1 MTQITNVHATEI
13 LDSRGNPTVQVTLE
27 NQHATGNAKVP
38 SGASTGQHEA
48 HELRDDDHDRYH
60 GRGVQNAVRNITDTI
75 ASSITKTSFTDQES
89 FDETL
94 LDLDGTNNKSRLGAN
109 ALLACSMAYARL
121 TANTEGRPLHAVFGD
136 KPYTT
141 PTPFCNIING
151 GDHAGNDLD
160 IQEFMIT
167 PTTVTRF
174 DEATRV
180 VTETYH
186 ELKALI
192 ADTYGSQHTAV
203 GDEGGFAPPIN
214 DAREALSL
222 ITEAASNAGH
232 ADAVNIAIDA
242 AALEFYDADNDTYR
256 LAGNEYNH
264 DGLQSYYEELIDEY
278 SIISLEDPFHD
289 DAFAA
294 FADLQDTVGDA
305 CQVVTDDLTVSNP
318 ERVEHAVE
326 TRSGRAL
333 LLKVNQIG
341 TVTEARRAA
350 QLAQS
355 AGWNV
360 MVSHRS
366 GETEDSFIAD
376 FAVGINAAQVKI
388 GAPCRSDRTAKYNR
402 LLTIQKRLHD

>member
-1 MTQITNVHATEI
+1 MIDITGLDAVEI

-27 NQHATGNAKVP
+27 NHDATATAKVP

-48 HELRDDDHDRYH
+48 HELRDNDTTRYN
-60 GRGVQNAVRNITDTI
+60 GKGVQNAVRNINDTI
-75 ASSITKTSFTDQES
+75 ASSITETSFTDQQS
-89 FDETL
+89 FDEAL

-121 TANTEGRPLHAVFGD
+121 TANTEQKPLYAVFGD
-136 KPYTT
+136 EPYTT
-141 PTPFCNIING
+141 PTPFCNIVNG

-167 PTTVTRF
+167 PTTVTSF

-186 ELKALI
+186 ELKSLI

-203 GDEGGFAPPIN
+203 GDEGGFAPPVD
-214 DAREALSL
+214 DAREALNL
-222 ITEAASNAGH
+222 ITEAAKSVGH
-232 ADAVNIAIDA
+232 HDNVNIAVDA
-242 AALEFYDADNDTYR
+242 AALEFYDADNDTYT
-256 LAGNEYNH
+256 LAGTEYSE
-264 DGLQSYYEELIDEY
+264 DKLRSYYEELIDEY

-289 DAFAA
+289 DAFTA
-294 FADLQDTVGDA
+294 FADLQDAVGDT

-326 TRSGRAL
+326 TWSGQAL

-350 QLAQS
+350 TLAQS

-402 LLTIQKRLHD
+402 LLTIQQRLYD